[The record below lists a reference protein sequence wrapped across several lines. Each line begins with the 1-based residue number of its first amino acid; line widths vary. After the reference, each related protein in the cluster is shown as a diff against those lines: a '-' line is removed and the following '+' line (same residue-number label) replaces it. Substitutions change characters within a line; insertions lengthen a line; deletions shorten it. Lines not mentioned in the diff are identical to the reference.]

1 MPIDLSQ
8 PSDEPTLGLFL
19 PRPRS
24 KLTRRD
30 HFVIGLRSNAQN
42 RVEDIKAEAIRL
54 GPKRNPYL
62 NGDFERW
69 STDD

>member
-8 PSDEPTLGLFL
+8 PSDEPTLGLFT

-24 KLTRRD
+24 KLTQRD
-30 HFVIGLRSNAQN
+30 RFAVGLRSNAQN
-42 RVEDIKAEAIRL
+42 RVEDIKAEAL
-54 GPKRNPYL
+54 MLPPNRNPYR

-69 STDD
+69 SYEE